1 MTTLFPKV
9 APESVQSLSSG
20 RDARVARARS
30 HVANALRVAG
40 RGRSAEAERRLRDAL
55 GVLERRRRYAGAARA
70 AATLGCLLRE
80 RGDLSRAK
88 STLERAQVL
97 FDIAVSAI
105 DWPGTTTPPLESHRA
120 IRAETTVAPLAQTTE
135 PESEPRTVHQ
145 DEREDYIYAQAL
157 LLAEGE
163 REVRPEVQSEMGSE
177 VEHDGSSAEPER
189 SEALSALATGVI
201 ELMRP
206 QRSEDEL
213 DPLCDRLKTL
223 VGASRVAVASQT
235 GAKTILVSVG
245 SVLRS
250 SGTRTGREEGAR
262 TALEFDTGGGTKAA
276 AAIRVHDR
284 NEPIANLLVW
294 WSQPPSAAT
303 RLIVAPLLRLASV
316 ILAPSVQLALDRQV
330 SSKVDHR
337 TGLAGCSRQIA
348 DLRAS
353 VVQQASCPFG
363 ILIEGETGSG
373 KEVVARALHHASGRR
388 GAAFCAVNCAAV
400 TDELFEAELFG
411 HSRGAF
417 TGAVTHRAGLFEA
430 AHRGTLFLDEVGEL
444 SPRAQ
449 AKLLRAVQDGEVRRI
464 GENTTRH
471 VDVRIIAATNR
482 TLQSEVEAG
491 RFRQDL
497 LFRLAVVR
505 MSVPPLRSR
514 GEDIVLLAKR
524 FWTRALSQT
533 GGQAALD
540 ADTLVALARHDWPG
554 NVRELEN
561 VIAALAVRAPK
572 RGWVGPSF
580 LPAELMRSTSEAGTT
595 LAEARRGFER
605 GFVHAALRRAGGR
618 PGLAARELGL
628 SRQGL
633 AKLMTRL
640 DLRREA

>member
-1 MTTLFPKV
+1 M
-9 APESVQSLSSG
+9 A
-20 RDARVARARS
+20 
-30 HVANALRVAG
+30 H
-40 RGRSAEAERRLRDAL
+40 
-55 GVLERRRRYAGAARA
+55 
-70 AATLGCLLRE
+70 
-80 RGDLSRAK
+80 
-88 STLERAQVL
+88 
-97 FDIAVSAI
+97 
-105 DWPGTTTPPLESHRA
+105 
-120 IRAETTVAPLAQTTE
+120 LAQTTE

-157 LLAEGE
+157 LLAEVE

-177 VEHDGSSAEPER
+177 VGHEGSSAEPER

-223 VGASRVAVASQT
+223 VGASRVAVSSQT

-276 AAIRVHDR
+276 APIRVHDR

-540 ADTLVALARHDWPG
+540 ADTLVALARHDWSG

-605 GFVHAALRRAGGR
+605 GFVRAALRRAGGR
-618 PGLAARELGL
+618 PGLAAPARCC
-628 SRQGL
+628 S
-633 AKLMTRL
+633 ACTRTPRAPL
-640 DLRREA
+640 DTKAR

>member
-1 MTTLFPKV
+1 MK
-9 APESVQSLSSG
+9 
-20 RDARVARARS
+20 D
-30 HVANALRVAG
+30 
-40 RGRSAEAERRLRDAL
+40 
-55 GVLERRRRYAGAARA
+55 
-70 AATLGCLLRE
+70 
-80 RGDLSRAK
+80 
-88 STLERAQVL
+88 
-97 FDIAVSAI
+97 
-105 DWPGTTTPPLESHRA
+105 PPRK
-120 IRAETTVAPLAQTTE
+120 
-135 PESEPRTVHQ
+135 
-145 DEREDYIYAQAL
+145 
-157 LLAEGE
+157 
-163 REVRPEVQSEMGSE
+163 
-177 VEHDGSSAEPER
+177 PER

-223 VGASRVAVASQT
+223 VGASRVAVSSQT

-276 AAIRVHDR
+276 APIRVHDR

-497 LFRLAVVR
+497 PLPVGSRPNVCSAAAQSRGGHRTARKAILDAGFEPDGWAGSPRRRHAGCVGPARLARKCPGAGERDCGPGGTGPEAWVGGAI
-505 MSVPPLRSR
+505 VPP
-514 GEDIVLLAKR
+514 
-524 FWTRALSQT
+524 
-533 GGQAALD
+533 GG
-540 ADTLVALARHDWPG
+540 AD
-554 NVRELEN
+554 E
-561 VIAALAVRAPK
+561 
-572 RGWVGPSF
+572 
-580 LPAELMRSTSEAGTT
+580 
-595 LAEARRGFER
+595 
-605 GFVHAALRRAGGR
+605 VH
-618 PGLAARELGL
+618 E
-628 SRQGL
+628 
-633 AKLMTRL
+633 
-640 DLRREA
+640 

>member
-1 MTTLFPKV
+1 MTTSIPKV
-9 APESVQSLSSG
+9 VPESVQSLSSG

-30 HVANALRVAG
+30 HVADALRVAG

-88 STLERAQVL
+88 STLERARVL
-97 FDIAVSAI
+97 FDTAVSAI
-105 DWPGTTTPPLESHRA
+105 DWPGTTTHPLESHRA
-120 IRAETTVAPLAQTTE
+120 IRAETTVAPLAQTTK

-157 LLAEGE
+157 LLAEVK
-163 REVRPEVQSEMGSE
+163 REVRPESEDGSE
-177 VEHDGSSAEPER
+177 GGSEIGHDGSSMEPQR

-201 ELMRP
+201 ELMGAKL
-206 QRSEDEL
+206 SEDAL

-235 GAKTILVSVG
+235 GAKTILVAVG

-250 SGTRTGREEGAR
+250 SGTRTGREEGGR
-262 TALEFDTGGGTKAA
+262 TALEFDTGGGTRAA
-276 AAIRVHDR
+276 APIRVHDR

-294 WSQPPSAAT
+294 WSQPPSATT

-330 SSKVDHR
+330 SLKVDHR
-337 TGLAGCSRQIA
+337 TGLTGCSRQIIE
-348 DLRAS
+348 LRAS
-353 VVQQASCPFG
+353 VVQQGSCPFG

-373 KEVVARALHHASGRR
+373 KEVVARALHNASGRR
-388 GAAFCAVNCAAV
+388 GATFCAVNCAAL

-417 TGAVTHRAGLFEA
+417 TGAVSHRAGLFEA

-514 GEDIVLLAKR
+514 GEDVVLLAKR

-533 GGQAALD
+533 GGQAA
-540 ADTLVALARHDWPG
+540 RHAG
-554 NVRELEN
+554 C
-561 VIAALAVRAPK
+561 
-572 RGWVGPSF
+572 VGPAR
-580 LPAELMRSTSEAGTT
+580 LAGKCPGARERDCGPGGTGSEARVGG
-595 LAEARRGFER
+595 AVVPPGGADE
-605 GFVHAALRRAGGR
+605 VH
-618 PGLAARELGL
+618 E
-628 SRQGL
+628 
-633 AKLMTRL
+633 
-640 DLRREA
+640 